1 MLKVLKK
8 EEGTGVLIEEEKF
21 DDKIFSS
28 DGIRFSNNID
38 DDPGYKRP
46 AIKTW
51 IYKNIT
57 DVESKDDYWVDNGG
71 MPLPAEY
78 KDSLNS
84 LNGGGKKGVYIIN
97 SYSIPLSNI
106 KVLEFLVP
114 VIRGKL
120 SFLSHEVR
128 ESIVHKIRTR
138 LTEYNSGGDFK
149 FRIVTYISKELYDK
163 YDVISLGNVRTSK
176 SLDDL
181 YDQRLTTTI
190 DKNITSEE
198 LTASSIAVVMEYAH
212 PTEGVIELDICGS
225 SMKLNSTQTIGEPS
239 LNVSTYSYDKIG
251 NARKIAGTNIT
262 GTELDNIKMF
272 HEDNKELTTKIID
285 HENSMMNAVADLV
298 KVATENDISMHKL
311 LAQEG
316 KSLAA
321 AYGVDKD
328 QMSLA
333 KEGIKLVG
341 GFL

>member
-28 DGIRFSNNID
+28 DGIRFSSSIN
-38 DDPGYKRP
+38 DDPGYNRP
-46 AIKTW
+46 TIKTW

-57 DVESKDDYWVDNGG
+57 DVESRDDYWVDNSGV
-71 MPLPAEY
+71 PLPAEY

-84 LNGGGKKGVYIIN
+84 LNGGGKKGVYVIN
-97 SYSIPLSNI
+97 SYNIPLSNI

-114 VIRGKL
+114 VIRGKF
-120 SFLSHEVR
+120 SFLPHEVR
-128 ESIVHKIRTR
+128 EGIVHKIRTR

-163 YDVISLGNVRTSK
+163 YDVISLGNVKTSK

-181 YDQRLTTTI
+181 YDQRLVTTI
-190 DKNITSEE
+190 DNDITSEE
-198 LTASSIAVVMEYAH
+198 LNANTIAVVMDYTH

-225 SMKLNSTQTIGEPS
+225 SVKLNSTQAVGEPS
-239 LNVSTYSYDKIG
+239 LNINAFSYDKVG
-251 NARKIAGTNIT
+251 NTRIVAGTNIV
-262 GTELDNIKMF
+262 GTELDNVKIL
-272 HEDNKELTTKIID
+272 HEDNTELTTKIID
-285 HENSMMNAVADLV
+285 HENSMMSAVADLV
-298 KVATENDISMHKL
+298 KLASENDISMHKL
-311 LAQEG
+311 LSQEG

-321 AYGVDKD
+321 AYGIDKE
-328 QMSLA
+328 QVSLA

-341 GFL
+341 TLI